1 MAAKIVL
8 KLNGT
13 ALNLTNDKFDED
25 RSSVDSLNTSE
36 AGTTLRAVIRTGIKG
51 YSVSYTCI
59 ETDKILLDGFNDAAA
74 LTATIYDETTAQE
87 KTWRCFMSNY
97 KASLVLEDNSH
108 RFYKVSFKLN
118 DLEN

>member
-13 ALNLTNDKFDED
+13 ALDLTNDKFDEE
-25 RSSVDSLNTSE
+25 RSSVDSINTSE
-36 AGTTLRAVIRTGIKG
+36 AGTTLRSVTRTGVKG
-51 YSVSYTCI
+51 YSVSYTAI
-59 ETDKILLDGFNDAAA
+59 ETDKILLDGFANAAY
-74 LTATIYDETTAQE
+74 LTATIYDESTAAE
-87 KTWRCFMSNY
+87 KTWRCYISNY
-97 KASLVLEDNSH
+97 KVSLILEDKSH